1 MKFSKKQGI
10 QHATRKSTRGLDA
23 NKLDKIEA
31 HVENLI
37 KPIRV
42 RERNLIVHNKK
53 FKTRNNCRET
63 DLLLNN
69 IVHLQHDTV
78 KIHGELGFENEK
90 TIRRNADYLRAKL
103 PLIIINQDLAKSCN
117 LDEGDLTEYLFYHKL
132 SELNAE
138 EYL

>member
-10 QHATRKSTRGLDA
+10 QHATKKSTRGLDA
-23 NKLDKIEA
+23 KKLDNISA
-31 HVENLI
+31 HLQTLN
-37 KPIRV
+37 KPIHSI
-42 RERNLIVHNKK
+42 RNLWLKNEKFLTKNKM
-53 FKTRNNCRET
+53 RET

-69 IVHLQHDTV
+69 IIHLQHDTV

-90 TIRRNADYLRAKL
+90 TIRRNADYMRAKL
-103 PLIIINQDLAKSCN
+103 PLIIINQDLARSCN
-117 LDEGDLTEYLFYHKL
+117 LEEGDLAEYLFYHKL

>member
-23 NKLDKIEA
+23 KKLDFISAHLQTLNKPIHTSTRNLWIKNEKFLTKNKL
-31 HVENLI
+31 
-37 KPIRV
+37 
-42 RERNLIVHNKK
+42 
-53 FKTRNNCRET
+53 RET

-90 TIRRNADYLRAKL
+90 TIRRNADYMRAKL
-103 PLIIINQDLAKSCN
+103 PLIIINQDLAKICE
-117 LDEGDLTEYLFYHKL
+117 LDEARLSVYLFYHKL

>member
-23 NKLDKIEA
+23 KKLDFISA
-31 HVENLI
+31 HLMTLNRSI
-37 KPIRV
+37 GSI
-42 RERNLIVHNKK
+42 RNLIIHNEK
-53 FKTRNNCRET
+53 FGTKNKNRET

-69 IVHLQHDTV
+69 IIHLQHDTV
-78 KIHGELGFENEK
+78 KIHGELGFETEK

-117 LDEGDLTEYLFYHKL
+117 LDEGNLTEYLFYHKL